1 MSKKVG
7 HESKVKLMSSETSK
21 NTIRIVEAAM
31 MLFRRDGYETV
42 SVRDICEAAG
52 VPRSSFYTVFSG
64 KADILAYRLRRVKQ
78 DFEKSLPNFIREPND
93 FERIWFLTDAF
104 LKEAEN
110 SGPELTK
117 AIFLIELEQSCGMF
131 DLLTAFNDWLVQLLA
146 NCQTAKI
153 VKNPGKPEDLIPVQ
167 LNLAIAV
174 LFDWTRKNGSFPLR
188 QTVRETIEMF
198 LDVLP
203 EYRWC
208 NKKANI

>member
-7 HESKVKLMSSETSK
+7 HESKVKPMSSETSK
-21 NTIRIVEAAM
+21 NTVKIVDTAMTLFQQVGYANVSIRE
-31 MLFRRDGYETV
+31 
-42 SVRDICEAAG
+42 ICEKAG

-110 SGPELTK
+110 IGPELTK
-117 AIFLIELEQSCGMF
+117 AIFLIELEQSRGLF
-131 DLLTAFNDWLVQLLA
+131 DLLTAFNEWLVQLLA
-146 NCQTAKI
+146 NCQSAGI
-153 VKNPGKPEDLIPVQ
+153 VKNAGKPEEVIPVQ

-174 LFDWTRKNGSFPLR
+174 LFDWTRKGGSFPLR
-188 QTVRETIEMF
+188 ETVRNMIETF
-198 LDVLP
+198 LDVRP
-203 EYRWC
+203 EYRWS
-208 NKKANI
+208 NKRPKA